1 MFGQNL
7 KSARI
12 EKGYT
17 LEQLASL
24 YNKTFGGGLSKGT
37 LSKYE
42 NGKQEPMISVV
53 SNLSSLLNVSVDTLL
68 GKPIKNTASDAVKNI
83 NREKIMDMLGQL
95 SEERQSMIESLIVL
109 EWTQQ
114 QRK

>member
-7 KSARI
+7 KKARMG
-12 EKGYT
+12 KGYT
-17 LEQLASL
+17 LEQLAIL

-53 SNLSSLLNVSVDTLL
+53 SNLSTVLDVSVDMLL
-68 GKPIKNTASDAVKNI
+68 GKNDGCKDKEAS
-83 NREKIMDMLGQL
+83 REKLIQMLGQL
-95 SEERQSMIESLIVL
+95 SEERQSMIEDLIVL

-114 QRK
+114 QQK

>member
-7 KSARI
+7 KAARI

-24 YNKTFGGGLSKGT
+24 YNNTFGGGLSKGT

-68 GKPIKNTASDAVKNI
+68 GKHEKESSADAVKNI
-83 NREKIMDMLGQL
+83 NREKIIDMLSQL